1 MLAHA
6 LVAALALATGQ
17 VRMEAPRTTAGSG
30 QAVPVLP
37 FPGETRTLNIIQWDP
52 NQLPRIYERTDQLPL
67 SDEEVAKLA
76 QAGFDESSI
85 VRMIEQRRCACDA
98 SADGLI
104 RLKKAGATKAVLDAV
119 STHALKPNRA
129 LDLLVTLDF
138 TGESRT
144 AREGFLYFFVE
155 DGDLTRVFSLNL
167 PELLGRQN
175 ANETMVDRSDI
186 LRARTV
192 RRIQL
197 SGPVTLKTYGPHRVL
212 VAASANPTLTHPS
225 QLTENERAKA
235 QLYTFEYPRA
245 SLQSL
250 CRLTAGYKRDAVLT
264 YKWHFQGSRFECE
277 WN

>member
-6 LVAALALATGQ
+6 LVAALALAT
-17 VRMEAPRTTAGSG
+17 G

-67 SDEEVAKLA
+67 TDEDVAKLA
-76 QAGFDESSI
+76 QAGFDEAQL
-85 VRMIEQRRCACDA
+85 VKMLEQRRCVCDA

-104 RLKKAGATKAVLDAV
+104 RLKQAGVPKGVLDAV
-119 STHALKPNRA
+119 STHAFAPNRA
-129 LDLLVTLDF
+129 LNLLVTLDF

-155 DGDLTRVFSLNL
+155 DGDLTRMFTAYL
-167 PELLGRQN
+167 PELLARQN
-175 ANETMVDRSDI
+175 AHDTMVDRSDI

-197 SGPVTLKTYGPHRVL
+197 AGQVPLKTYGSHRVM
-212 VAASANPTLTHPS
+212 VAASVSPTLTHPS
-225 QLTENERAKA
+225 QLTPAERARA

-250 CRLTAGYKRDAVLT
+250 CRLAAGYRRDVVLA
-264 YKWHFQGSRFECE
+264 YKWNYQGSSFECE

>member
-6 LVAALALATGQ
+6 LVAALVLAT
-17 VRMEAPRTTAGSG
+17 G

-76 QAGFDESSI
+76 QAGFDEASI
-85 VRMIEQRRCACDA
+85 VKMLEQRRCACDA

-104 RLKKAGATKAVLDAV
+104 RLKQAGATKAVLDAV

-144 AREGFLYFFVE
+144 AREAYLYFFVE
-155 DGDLTRVFSLNL
+155 DGNLTRLFTASLS
-167 PELLGRQN
+167 ELLGRQN
-175 ANETMVDRSDI
+175 ANETRVDRSDI

-197 SGPVTLKTYGPHRVL
+197 AGQVPLKTYGAHRVL
-212 VAASANPTLTHPS
+212 VVASANPALTHPS
-225 QLTENERAKA
+225 QLTEAERAKA
-235 QLYTFEYPRA
+235 QVYTFDYPRA

-250 CRLTAGYKRDAVLT
+250 CRLTAGYRRDAVLA
-264 YKWHFQGSRFECE
+264 YKWNFQGSRFECE